1 MILTQI
7 KLGGMPMIQKV
18 GMMLAGAFLAIL
30 GMAVVAQAQTV
41 RGEGRYVSNALTHL
55 TPFKAIEIHGDA
67 QVDVWQTDGQ
77 NVTISGKS
85 NLVELADIR
94 VENETLMIG
103 FKRPVHIKGAHALHV
118 TVGTNRLETITAKER
133 ARVRVRGVFDMP
145 QLIVT
150 ASDHAYVTGNQIQG
164 DHLRVQAMNKAEV
177 DLDRMQVKKLEAG
190 LFDKAE
196 VELSGAAT
204 TAQLIN
210 NGSGDLEAD
219 GLRVAQ
225 AHVQINGSGDVDLF
239 ATDTLKA
246 EALGRGEIIYHGN
259 PVLTRSGNLKLIK
272 AAFED

>member
-1 MILTQI
+1 
-7 KLGGMPMIQKV
+7 MIQKM

-41 RGEGRYVSNALTHL
+41 RGEGRYISNNLTHL
-55 TPFKAIEIHGDA
+55 TPFKAIEVHGDA
-67 QVDVWQTDGQ
+67 QVDVWQAEGQ
-77 NVTISGKS
+77 SVTVSGKS

-94 VENETLMIG
+94 VEDETLLIG
-103 FKRPVHIKGAHALHV
+103 FKHPVHIKGAHALHV
-118 TVGTNRLETITAKER
+118 AVGTNTLEGITAKER
-133 ARVRVRGVFDMP
+133 SRVRVRGTFEIPAFV
-145 QLIVT
+145 IT
-150 ASDHAYVTGNQIQG
+150 ARDHAYVTGDQLKG
-164 DHLRVQAMNKAEV
+164 AHLRVQAANKAEV
-177 DLDRMQVKKLEAG
+177 DLERLHVKKLEAG

-196 VELSGAAT
+196 MELSGAAE

-210 NGSGDLEAD
+210 NGNKDLEAD

-225 AHVQINGSGDVDLF
+225 AHVQINGSGDVELF

-246 EALGRGEIIYHGN
+246 EALGRGEIIYHGH